1 MHERI
6 TQRQV
11 FDRYLTESEE
21 KRLFKCVG
29 AIDSPLA
36 KRDLQWM
43 ILARQTGLR
52 IGSIAGLTVADAN
65 EALASRHLT
74 VRDEIAKG
82 KRGYSVLVTNKAHT
96 ALRTLLRLRREQRL
110 SADPEAPLIWSR
122 QNQRMTVRQ
131 LQKRMQ
137 HWVTVAQLQV
147 RATPHW
153 WRHTLAKRLVA
164 RSTSNQPQSIV
175 QAVLGHRSMDST
187 AIYILPDRDQI
198 RADMESAS

>member
-11 FDRYLTESEE
+11 FDRYLTVSEE

-52 IGSIAGLTVADAN
+52 IGSIAGLTVGDAN
-65 EALASRHLT
+65 EALATRHLT
-74 VRDEIAKG
+74 VRDEIAKAR
-82 KRGYSVLVTNKAHT
+82 RGYSVLMNTSAQG
-96 ALRTLLRLRREQRL
+96 ALRALLRLRREQKL
-110 SADPEAPLIWSR
+110 PADPEAPLIWSR
-122 QNQRMTVRQ
+122 QSQRMTVRQ

-187 AIYILPDRDQI
+187 AIYTLPDREQI
-198 RADMESAS
+198 ATDLEAAR